1 MNLRA
6 VGTAH
11 RRWPDRYVPY
21 LRHGSSLTRG
31 HVFRYV
37 VPTGR
42 FSSGFA
48 YFHFCY
54 GRIIGKPIT
63 FIFPTIAIV
72 IGKITS
78 GKCY

>member
-48 YFHFCY
+48 LIAVLLY
-54 GRIIGKPIT
+54 GYAVCGL
-63 FIFPTIAIV
+63 IAKFAANSKNNA
-72 IGKITS
+72 GNNS
-78 GKCY
+78 N